1 MSSALPP
8 ARLALLLWSTDP
20 AQPALCAAPF
30 VYATAAAAMDAE
42 VEIHFAARAVLLLRA
57 DVAPQVF
64 PGTPPTRS
72 LAEFMTDAHAQGV
85 RFLGCAMAM
94 REHLAADARLIDDF
108 DGYAGATVF
117 VQRALDPAW
126 RTLVF

>member
-1 MSSALPP
+1 MTPP
-8 ARLALLLWSTDP
+8 RLALLLWSTDP
-20 AQPALCAAPF
+20 DRPALCAAPF

-42 VEIHFAARAVLLLRA
+42 VEIHFAARSVLLLQPG
-57 DVAPQVF
+57 VAN
-64 PGTPPTRS
+64 TIYSDAARTRS
-72 LAEFMTDAHAQGV
+72 VADFMADALSQRV

-94 REHLAADARLIDDF
+94 REHLPHGGPLIEGF
-108 DGYAGATVF
+108 AGHAGATAF